1 MLNIRLGPEFSMH
14 YILHFV
20 WHMSSLPPT
29 SLISISA
36 CPPCDTFSR
45 TDNESTC
52 PHRWED
58 GTPNDQSEPLAPW
71 FAHLVLSGR
80 VSCFVFPAFSNA
92 PCVFDPRCSG
102 PQPSCVLYFGL
113 LVGLCSVLLPLPQ
126 HSARTPGPAPI
137 NWQ

>member
-1 MLNIRLGPEFSMH
+1 MSDNFCFTRVIADERTVVLNIFGSGIFRFGVIRVIAEERTVVLNIRLGPEFSMH

-20 WHMSSLPPT
+20 WHVSSLPPT

-52 PHRWED
+52 PHRWDD
-58 GTPNDQSEPLAPW
+58 GTPNDQSGPLAPW

-80 VSCFVFPAFSNA
+80 VSCCSIVSN
-92 PCVFDPRCSG
+92 
-102 PQPSCVLYFGL
+102 L
-113 LVGLCSVLLPLPQ
+113 LKNGAIV
-126 HSARTPGPAPI
+126 
-137 NWQ
+137 